1 MLRIEPG
8 NGGLGV
14 PAVVVFKS
22 PVPHGGIGKSPA
34 FQVLYGVKVSAL
46 LFGGFT
52 LNPLRPL
59 AVALCRVAVKPEK
72 RLALWEIGFFGLAAF
87 SAVQQTVLACVVAAV
102 RLGIRQQIDILDFVH
117 KLSPSLQV

>member
-8 NGGLGV
+8 NGGLRIS
-14 PAVVVFKS
+14 AVVVFKS

-34 FQVLYGVKVSAL
+34 LQVLYGVKVSAL

-52 LNPLRPL
+52 LDPLRSL

-72 RLALWEIGFFGLAAF
+72 RLALREVGFFGLAAF
-87 SAVQQTVLACVVAAV
+87 PAVQQTVLACVVAAV
-102 RLGIRQQIDILDFVH
+102 RLGIRQQIDSLDFAH
-117 KLSPSLQV
+117 KLSPSLHE